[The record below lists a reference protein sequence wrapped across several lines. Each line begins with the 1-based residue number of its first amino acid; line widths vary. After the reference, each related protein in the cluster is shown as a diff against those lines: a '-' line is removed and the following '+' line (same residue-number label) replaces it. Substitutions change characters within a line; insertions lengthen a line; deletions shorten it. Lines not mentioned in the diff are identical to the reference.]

1 MKNISV
7 PDPENLSDASLVELS
22 LAGDHEAFGR
32 IVTRYQ
38 SPICALAYSACG
50 DVARSHDLAQEIFI
64 TAWRKLTSL
73 REPARFKAWLYG
85 IARNLIH
92 NTFRQNRRNP
102 VALAESL
109 ADAPEPTAVTHEP
122 DAQAISKEEEAILW
136 RVLAGLP
143 EIYREPMVLFYR
155 QNESIQRVADVLAI
169 SEEAVRQRLSRGR
182 ALLNERVTKVI
193 EQGLRRTGPADTF
206 AAAVIAALP
215 ALASVT
221 TTKGTVVGLATA
233 KGATSQATGLV
244 GMLKSLFFFAGLV
257 AVPAALGSYFGH
269 KLGQDAGGSPEQRRS
284 AAKFWRVFGAGLV
297 LFLFLPLILT
307 FAITGFLHDETRAGF
322 LSVMTVWLGLA
333 YPFVIGVLI
342 YWCWQRRRQRSATP
356 AGEAGAPEEPM
367 RQLAEAVPAATPWRI
382 SKRLVLFMTVA
393 AAGLLAFCAID
404 TGRNVVR
411 PSADQLHELIT
422 QSAPGDL
429 RVSISVCHY
438 RSLFK
443 VYPET
448 YRWFLVED
456 RQAGKKTLYC
466 APVDEV
472 SVALLAQK
480 GIACPTYIEGR
491 DFEVLGAPGRFL
503 PFLAAFVL
511 AVGAIFLIKRRRS
524 AGPVPKLL
532 TH

>member
-221 TTKGTVVGLATA
+221 TTKGTSSAWRLPKAPPARPPGWWECSRACSFSRVWWRCRPRWAVTLDISWGRMLAA
-233 KGATSQATGLV
+233 PRS
-244 GMLKSLFFFAGLV
+244 SAG
-257 AVPAALGSYFGH
+257 
-269 KLGQDAGGSPEQRRS
+269 
-284 AAKFWRVFGAGLV
+284 
-297 LFLFLPLILT
+297 
-307 FAITGFLHDETRAGF
+307 
-322 LSVMTVWLGLA
+322 
-333 YPFVIGVLI
+333 
-342 YWCWQRRRQRSATP
+342 RRQNS
-356 AGEAGAPEEPM
+356 GE
-367 RQLAEAVPAATPWRI
+367 
-382 SKRLVLFMTVA
+382 S
-393 AAGLLAFCAID
+393 
-404 TGRNVVR
+404 
-411 PSADQLHELIT
+411 
-422 QSAPGDL
+422 SAPAWYWQGPAL
-429 RVSISVCHY
+429 ACSGRVS
-438 RSLFK
+438 
-443 VYPET
+443 
-448 YRWFLVED
+448 
-456 RQAGKKTLYC
+456 A
-466 APVDEV
+466 
-472 SVALLAQK
+472 
-480 GIACPTYIEGR
+480 
-491 DFEVLGAPGRFL
+491 
-503 PFLAAFVL
+503 
-511 AVGAIFLIKRRRS
+511 
-524 AGPVPKLL
+524 
-532 TH
+532 